1 MMLHEFYNV
10 SQSPPILQE
19 GKEPDPSKRP
29 YVVQYS
35 MKPKSAK
42 KYLNVVKNYSNII
55 LGETYV
61 HMYMYLNQP
70 IPFSQFVTQ

>member
-1 MMLHEFYNV
+1 MLYESYV
-10 SQSPPILQE
+10 LQSPPIVQE

-42 KYLNVVKNYSNII
+42 KYFNVVQNYSNII
-55 LGETYV
+55 LGEYIYYI
-61 HMYMYLNQP
+61 YMY
-70 IPFSQFVTQ
+70 I